1 MPIIRDR
8 HRLPSSVFEE
18 ILNQIRKKNA
28 VSRLF
33 EVALRRGGLKNSPL
47 QSHGFDHRSF
57 GILLEFNLL
66 SHLQIVK
73 RVVFDRLGRK
83 IKVFTAGVRP
93 EISISLRLGTALGR
107 KARLKTQVYDF
118 SDFTT
123 WHARSD
129 IFGRSPGP
137 GISAMW
143 KIRMKAA
150 SQLAA
155 LRTSRFNRL
164 TNPFAV
170 A

>member
-1 MPIIRDR
+1 MKSEKKMPFHAYSRWLCGVGGSKIVPFKATVFAIGV
-8 HRLPSSVFEE
+8 LASS
-18 ILNQIRKKNA
+18 
-28 VSRLF
+28 S
-33 EVALRRGGLKNSPL
+33 NSTSWPTCK
-47 QSHGFDHRSF
+47 
-57 GILLEFNLL
+57 
-66 SHLQIVK
+66 IVK

-83 IKVFTAGVRP
+83 IQVFTAGVRL
-93 EISISLRLGTALGR
+93 EVSISLRLRTTLAR
-107 KARLKTQVYDF
+107 KARLKAQVYDF

-123 WHARSD
+123 WHARSG
-129 IFGRSPGP
+129 IVGRSPSR

-164 TNPFAV
+164 TNPLAV